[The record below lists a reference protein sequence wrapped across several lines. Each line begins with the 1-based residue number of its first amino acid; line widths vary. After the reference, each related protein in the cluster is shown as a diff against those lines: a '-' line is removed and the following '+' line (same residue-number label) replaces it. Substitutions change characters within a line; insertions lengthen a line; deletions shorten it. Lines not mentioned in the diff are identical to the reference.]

1 MSTTDRQNR
10 LLLAEDW
17 KTIYQSFRYADFQS
31 YDFDNLRRTM
41 ITYIRENYPED
52 FNDYIE
58 SSEYLALIDLI
69 AFLGQNLA
77 FRTDLNAR
85 ENYIE
90 TAERRESILRLAR
103 LISYNANRNIAANG
117 LLKIESISTTED
129 VIDANNNNLSNQTV
143 IWNDATNTDWYEQF
157 IKVMNAALP
166 ANNIF
171 GRPVKKTNVD
181 GISTEQYRFNANN
194 TDIPLYTF
202 TKSIDDKS
210 RKFEI
215 VSTGID
221 IENNT
226 LYEEEPYPGN
236 KISFVY
242 RDNGQGAG
250 SANSG
255 FFFHFRQGTLQN
267 NTFTVANPVPNTT
280 VNIDSDNIN
289 NSDVWLYK
297 LDSNGNEEAL
307 WTQVSAVEGNNI
319 VYNNVSK
326 GVTDIY
332 SVLSRVND
340 RISLIFSDG
349 TFGSLPKGDFK
360 VYYRTSANEQYRI
373 NPADLQGIQIAIPY
387 ISKNNTLETLN
398 LVLEL
403 TNVVSNADA
412 AESNESIQSNA
423 PSTYYTQNRLIT
435 GEDYNIGPLGVNQ
448 QIIKVKSINRTSSGI
463 SRYYDLRDATGK
475 YSNTLM
481 FGDDGS
487 VYTEDLTGKFSF
499 NFTTKTDIE
508 AVINNRVIDIIKDN
522 QTKNFYYSNF
532 DRNTSVED
540 LNYTWSATTNDTN
553 QSTGILQDQFDI
565 PLALGS
571 FTATALRFMK
581 QGALVKFVPPE
592 GFHFMED
599 GTLMAG
605 AADHIG
611 SKEYIWTKVVS
622 IFEDGTTAQVDSSFG
637 PVVFNDNIP
646 STAQLV
652 EIIPVLNN
660 DIVSDTLSQMVDQ
673 VFAFRT
679 FGLRYDVE
687 TNNWKVIL
695 ASNLDKTSTFDT
707 AKTGDATGTNQ
718 DASWIFLFETD
729 GETYTVSYRAVR
741 YVFESDQQIRF
752 YFDGNDRI
760 YDSKTGKIVTDTIG
774 VLSNNNKP
782 DALTPFQKDWQWQ
795 VVSSYRTSEGYVD
808 SKKLEI
814 GFTDADNDGVI
825 DDPDLFT
832 QIVAPDYLPDTKYIF
847 AKKFTRSNT
856 TTFEYVDAD
865 AENIVVKTTEAAIGA
880 YSSYDASTVFY
891 ISSTNVFKTLNTAK
905 TALVLNIDY
914 RAYKGRDKLRFD
926 YRHAAAENR
935 RIDPSSSNIIDL
947 YLLTKTYDIEYRKWL
962 RGDITTKPL
971 PPSSDALFLD
981 YGQDIKK
988 IKSISDEIIY
998 HPVKYKPLFGSYAD
1012 NDLQATFKIVKNPNR
1027 VVNDNDI
1034 KSRLIDSINEFFALE
1049 NWDFGETFYFSELA
1063 AYIMKQVAPD
1073 ISSIV
1078 LVPKS
1083 ETQSFGSLYEIK
1095 SENDEILISSA
1106 QVSDVEVIDSITAA
1120 RLKAS
1125 GNVVTSENVA
1135 NTGVQST
1142 STSTTTYVTDSGSS
1156 SSSSSSGSGGS
1167 SY

>member
-103 LISYNANRNIAANG
+103 LISYNANRNIAGNG

-129 VIDANNNNLSNQTV
+129 VVDANNNNLSNQTI

-157 IKVMNAALP
+157 IKILNAALP

-171 GRPVKKTNVD
+171 GRPVKKATVD
-181 GISTEQYRFNANN
+181 GITTEQYRFNGNN
-194 TDIPLYTF
+194 QDVPIYSF
-202 TKSIDDKS
+202 TKSIDDAS

-215 VSTGID
+215 VSTGIN

-226 LYEEEPYPGN
+226 IFEEEPYPGN
-236 KISFVY
+236 RLAFLY

-250 SANSG
+250 SSNSG
-255 FFFHFRQGTLQN
+255 FFFHFRQGTLEN
-267 NTFTVANPVPNTT
+267 NTFSVANPVPNTT

-289 NSDVWLYK
+289 NTDVWLYK

-307 WTQVSAVEGNNI
+307 WTSVNSTEGNNI

-326 GVTDIY
+326 GITDIY

-349 TFGSLPKGDFK
+349 TFGTLPKGDFK
-360 VYYRTSANEQYRI
+360 VYYRVSANEQYSI
-373 NPADLQGIQIAIPY
+373 KPADMQGISISIPY

-398 LVLEL
+398 LILEL
-403 TNVVSNADA
+403 TSIVSNADS
-412 AESNESIQSNA
+412 AESNESIQTNA

-448 QIIKVKSINRTSSGI
+448 QIIKTKSVNRTSSGI
-463 SRYYDLRDATGK
+463 SRYYDLRDSTGK

-487 VYTEDLTGKFSF
+487 VFTEDLLGKFSF
-499 NFTTKTDIE
+499 SFSSKTDIE
-508 AVINNRVIDIIKDN
+508 AVINSQVLEVIKGI
-522 QTKNFYYSNF
+522 QTKNFYYKNF
-532 DRNTSVED
+532 DRNTSVAD
-540 LNYTWSATTNDTN
+540 LNYEWVATTNDTN

-565 PLALGS
+565 AIAVGT
-571 FTATALRFMK
+571 FTATALRFMTA
-581 QGALVKFVPPE
+581 GSLVKFKAPT
-592 GFHFMED
+592 GKYFD
-599 GTLMAG
+599 KDNTIKTGTPSALG
-605 AADHIG
+605 D
-611 SKEYIWTKVVS
+611 KEYIWTKVIS
-622 IFEDGTTAQVDSSFG
+622 IYEDGTTAEVGSTLG
-637 PVVFNDNIP
+637 PIVFNDNIP
-646 STAQLV
+646 STAYLC

-660 DIVSDTLSQMVDQ
+660 NIVNDTLSQMVDQ
-673 VFAFRT
+673 VFAYRT

-687 TNNWKVIL
+687 TTDWKVIL
-695 ASNLDKTSTFDT
+695 NSNLDKVNNFDT
-707 AKTGDATGTNQ
+707 AKTGDVTGTNQ

-729 GETYTVSYRAVR
+729 GETYTVTYRAVR
-741 YVFESDQQIRF
+741 YVFESDKQIRF

-782 DALTPFQKDWQWQ
+782 DTLTPFQKDWQWQ
-795 VVSSYRTSEGYVD
+795 VVSEYRTPEGYVD

-814 GFTDADNDGVI
+814 SFTDVDNDGVI

-832 QIVAPDYLPDTKYIF
+832 QIVDPDYLPDTKYIF

-856 TTFEYVDAD
+856 VTYEYVEAD
-865 AENIVVKTTEAAIGA
+865 AEKIEVKNTEAAIGA
-880 YSSYDASTVFY
+880 YSAYDSDCVFY
-891 ISSTNVFKTLNTAK
+891 ISSTNKFKSLNSTK
-905 TALVLNIDY
+905 TALVLNTNY
-914 RAYKGRDKLRFD
+914 KAYKGRDKIRFD

-962 RGDITTKPL
+962 KGDITVQPL

-981 YGQDIKK
+981 YGQSIKA
-988 IKSISDEIIY
+988 IKSISDEVIY
-998 HPVKYKPLFGSYAD
+998 HPVKYKPLFGAYAD
-1012 NDLQATFKIVKNPNR
+1012 NDLQATIKIVKNASR

-1034 KSRLIDSINEFFALE
+1034 KSRVIDSINEFFALE

-1078 LVPKS
+1078 LVPKT

-1095 SENDEILISSA
+1095 SENDEIFVSSA
-1106 QVSDVEVIDSITAA
+1106 QVGEVEVIDSITAS

-1125 GNVVTSENVA
+1125 GKVITSDDVP
-1135 NTGVQST
+1135 NTGIQ
-1142 STSTTTYVTDSGSS
+1142 STTTSNTTVIEGN
-1156 SSSSSSGSGGS
+1156 